1 MCLQFNSSK
10 SKVVVFGKAHKE
22 ALAPIYLNDSSIDY
36 VHEWKYLG
44 VTIVGGNSLTF
55 SARTEL
61 SSFFR
66 ATNAITSVLRG
77 AHEHTILTLIYSNCV
92 PIISYAC
99 NVKQFSASEM
109 SDCNTAINNA
119 LRKVFG
125 FSEWQSIQT
134 LREIFG
140 FKSIYEIFK
149 MAENRFLVACRSHM
163 NPIVRFISSLA

>member
-92 PIISYAC
+92 PIISYAG
-99 NVKQFSASEM
+99 NVKQFSA
-109 SDCNTAINNA
+109 
-119 LRKVFG
+119 
-125 FSEWQSIQT
+125 
-134 LREIFG
+134 
-140 FKSIYEIFK
+140 
-149 MAENRFLVACRSHM
+149 
-163 NPIVRFISSLA
+163 